1 MINQNTKAVN
11 LNNPFWQFS
20 LAVYAKP
27 EVQTL
32 VLAMQDQ
39 HGVNVNMVLW
49 AAWLDKQQ
57 LRLPENQ
64 WQAVEQS
71 IQPWVTN
78 TDEIRSLRRYQ
89 KLLVKEFKKNHSSV
103 SEQAENLRARILKL
117 ELASEQFQQALLFGY
132 TKKSVDSSDNKAHAN
147 LFNLLSNRWQLPQTY
162 FEQAQSLLV

>member
-1 MINQNTKAVN
+1 MINQNSNAVN
-11 LNNPFWQFS
+11 LDNPFWQFS

-64 WQAVEQS
+64 WPAVEQW
-71 IQPWVTN
+71 IQPWVTK
-78 TDEIRSLRRYQ
+78 TEEIRSLRRYQ
-89 KLLVKEFKKNHSSV
+89 KLLVKEFEKNDSSV
-103 SEQAENLRARILKL
+103 SEQAKYLRARILKL

-132 TKKSVDSSDNKAHAN
+132 TKKSVDSSTDKAHAN
-147 LFNLLSNRWQLPQTY
+147 LFDLLSNHWQLPHTY
-162 FEQAQSLLV
+162 FEQARSLLI